1 MSATLDPRRREA
13 ARLAE
18 LNRLGAMQPGADRV
32 LQELV
37 DDAREVFGTE
47 YCMVNLVTSDTQF
60 FKVWSGE
67 MPPEVAAVRRAP
79 RERTMCRHV
88 VEDEQQFVVEDF
100 STTERFRE
108 QHLRMGP
115 GIRFYAGTP
124 LETSEGH
131 AIGSLSLVDSR
142 PRGFDAKDRTTLR
155 AFARA
160 VVGRLEALGAAAHE
174 REAKESE
181 RRYRRNVFELANDAI
196 LIFGAETGLVLDAN
210 RRACEMYGLPPE
222 SLVGK
227 EIADLSVDPEGEE
240 GYVREVLHRGAH
252 RGFETVHRRAD
263 GAPMDVSVN
272 SSVTEYGG
280 QRAILSIVRDVT
292 GRKRTEGALRLS
304 EQSLAQAQRIAHIGN
319 WEYELESHRAHWSDE
334 MYRIFGFAPLAILPS
349 YRAFIFFVHPDD
361 KERVRG
367 SIRGALYGD
376 GPEDTEYRI
385 VRPDGEVRFVHTQ
398 YEVTYAEGGRPTKFV
413 GTVQDVTDRK
423 RVERRL
429 EAAEERYRLLVEQ
442 IPAVAY
448 IDRADVADVPFYT
461 SPRIEALLGYTPGE
475 WLDGRL
481 WLERLHPD
489 DRDRVLEADTR
500 AREAEAP
507 FGEEYRLIARDGR
520 EVWVRDESVLLR
532 GEEGLPHLRQGVL
545 LDITERK
552 RAEEALRESEER
564 YRLVARATNE
574 VIWDNDLTTG
584 RQEWDGAVRTM
595 FGYSPQERGEEGRW
609 WEDRLHP
616 DDRRR
621 VLSSLEALLE
631 GGAEVW
637 TQEYRFRRK
646 DGTYATVEDRGY
658 VVRDGAGGPV
668 RMLGSMMDITERKRT
683 EEELEESRRRLSALL
698 SNAPAYVYRCRNEPG
713 WPNEFVSDYAL
724 ELTGHTAEELTGGGV
739 LFGDLIVEE
748 DRQRVWDEVQAG
760 LEEDG
765 RFALE
770 YTLRRK
776 DGEVRHVEERGLG
789 VRGEGGVV
797 EAIEGVV
804 YDVTERVRAEGALR
818 EAERRYRTLVERIPA
833 VTYVQE
839 ASGHEAMTYVS
850 PQMEAMLG
858 YAPEECVSDPD
869 HWLKILHPYD
879 RERVLAEDRRTAETG
894 EPFSLE
900 YRQFARDGR
909 VVWVRDEAALVRDE
923 GGVPLYWLGVQA
935 DVTERRRAEAALR
948 ESEERHRRQ
957 ARELE
962 LLHQVRTALAR
973 ELEPP
978 EVFRAVVEVI
988 ARTYGYT
995 QVSAYRLRGETLAL
1009 QHQVGYERVLHRIP
1023 VDSGIMGRVA
1033 RTCEPVLLGD
1043 VRSDPEF
1050 LGAID
1055 GITSEVCVPLLD
1067 EGEVVGTL
1075 NVESTSG
1082 VELTQ
1087 DDLRLMAALAEHVN
1101 VALGRARLLA
1111 RVRASEERFRSL
1123 MQNAS
1128 DVITLLEVDGTILYE
1143 SPSIERT
1150 LGYSPDEM
1158 VGENAFDH
1166 IHPDDR
1172 NRTLGVFSEMLADP
1186 EFSPSVEYRF
1196 RHKDGSWRY
1205 MESIGSNLLDDPR
1218 VGELVINSRDITE
1231 RKRWETK
1238 LREAEERYRSLIET
1252 IPAITYVAELDEI
1265 STPVYLSPQYESIL
1279 GFTAEERVS
1288 TPDLWV
1294 RRLHPEDR
1302 ERVLAANS
1310 SSNATGEPFDEEYRM
1325 VARDGHVVWM
1335 HDASVV
1341 LRGAEGR
1348 PSYRQGVMYDVTERR
1363 QTEEALQASEL
1374 RMRTVIEQSPLGI
1387 HIFAPDG
1394 ASLLTNG
1401 AWDELWYL
1409 NAEEAAQ
1416 EGNVFEDEQLR
1427 EAGLIRY
1434 IERSVA
1440 EGAPVVAPLL
1450 LFDPANT
1457 GHEGR
1462 PRWLRTLIYPVRG
1475 LDGRVLETVLLLED
1489 FTERKRAED
1498 ALGESEERYRA
1509 VVEQSAEAIWM
1520 FDPETKRVLETNA
1533 AFQEM
1538 LGYDAEEL
1546 RGMTNYDFVAHSRE
1560 DVDRTVGDKIREKG
1574 TSRSERKYRK
1584 KDGTLLDVE
1593 VGGTVISYRGK
1604 EVVCSVARDITERK
1618 RVEEEI
1624 RETNR
1629 RLGEL
1634 ATLRADFT
1642 AMVAHELDTP
1652 LAVIRGYADMLAT
1665 GELGPAEGGRALSQI
1680 QAETE
1685 VLNALVEDVRV
1696 AASAERRD
1704 FVVNP
1709 REVPVDELLDAAARF
1724 VVTLPGD
1731 HPLSLEYPTQGG
1743 RWDGVRAGFAD
1754 PFIFGGASGPE
1765 VWADRYRIGQVLRN
1779 LLANAVKYS
1788 PEGSPIGLRTVPG
1801 EAPGRLRIEVT
1812 DQGPGIHPDDMERV
1826 FEKFGR
1832 GRGPEGRKVPGL
1844 GLGLYLSRRILRA
1857 HGSDLTVSAGP
1868 GGGSVFGF
1876 ELEEVAR

>member
-18 LNRLGAMQPGADRV
+18 LNRLGAMQPEADFV

-47 YCMVNLVTSDTQF
+47 YCMVNLVTADAQF

-67 MPPEVAAVRRAP
+67 MPPEVAAVRQAP

-88 VEDEQQFVVEDF
+88 VEDEQQVVVEDF
-100 STTERFRE
+100 LTTERFGE
-108 QHLRMGP
+108 QRLRMGP
-115 GIRFYAGTP
+115 GVRFYAGTP
-124 LETSEGH
+124 LKTSEGH
-131 AIGSLSLVDSR
+131 TVGSLCLVDSR
-142 PRGFDAKDRTTLR
+142 PREFDEKDGATLR

-174 REAKESE
+174 RDAKESE
-181 RRYRRNVFELANDAI
+181 RQYRRNVFELANDAI
-196 LIFGAETGLVLDAN
+196 LIYDAETGRVLDAN
-210 RRACEMYGLPPE
+210 RRACEMYGLSQE

-227 EIADLSVDPEGEE
+227 KNVDLSLDPEGEE
-240 GYVREVLHRGAH
+240 GHARELLDRGAH
-252 RGFETVHRRAD
+252 RGFETIHRRAD

-280 QRAILSIVRDVT
+280 GRAILSIVRDVT
-292 GRKRTEGALRLS
+292 GRKRTEEALRLS
-304 EQSLAQAQRIAHIGN
+304 EDSLARAQRIAHIGN
-319 WEYELESHRAHWSDE
+319 WEYELGRHRAHWSDQ

-349 YRAFIFFVHPDD
+349 YKAFIFSVHPDD
-361 KERVRG
+361 KERVRR

-376 GPEDTEYRI
+376 GPEDIEYRI
-385 VRPDGEVRFVHTQ
+385 VRPDGEVRSVHTQ
-398 YEVTYAEGGRPTKFV
+398 YEVTHDKEGRPAKFV
-413 GTVQDVTDRK
+413 GTAQDVTDRK
-423 RVERRL
+423 RVEQKL

-448 IDRADVADVPFYT
+448 IGRADVADVPFYT
-461 SPRIEALLGYTPGE
+461 SPRIEALLGYTPDE
-475 WLDGRL
+475 WQNGRL

-500 AREAEAP
+500 ARAAEEP

-532 GEEGLPHLRQGVL
+532 GEAGLPHLRQGVL

-552 RAEEALRESEER
+552 RAEEALRRSEERFRSLIQNAPDVIMVLDADSKILYDSPSTQRVLGYEPGERLGRRGFDYVHPEDLGRAEQTFAEVLTDPGVEALVEYRLRHKDGSWRHFEATRTNLLDDPAVGGVVINCHDITGRKLAEAALRESEER
-564 YRLVARATNE
+564 YRLVTRATNE

-584 RQEWDGAVRTM
+584 RQEWDGAVRTV
-595 FGYSPQERGEEGRW
+595 FGYSSRERGREGRW

-616 DDRRR
+616 DDRQR
-621 VLSSLEALLE
+621 VLSSLETVLE

-637 TQEYRFRRK
+637 RQEYRFRRK
-646 DGTYATVEDRGY
+646 DGTYATIVDRGY
-658 VVRDGAGGPV
+658 VVRDEAGTPV

-724 ELTGHTAEELTGGGV
+724 ELTGYTAEELTDGSV
-739 LFGDLIVEE
+739 MFADLISGS
-748 DRQRVWDEVQAG
+748 DRDRVWDEVQAA
-760 LEEDG
+760 LAG
-765 RFALE
+765 REGFE
-770 YTLRRK
+770 LRYSLCRR
-776 DGEVRHVEERGLG
+776 DGEERHVEERG
-789 VRGEGGVV
+789 RGLHGEDGSV

-804 YDVTERVRAEGALR
+804 YDVTERV
-818 EAERRYRTLVERIPA
+818 
-833 VTYVQE
+833 
-839 ASGHEAMTYVS
+839 
-850 PQMEAMLG
+850 
-858 YAPEECVSDPD
+858 
-869 HWLKILHPYD
+869 
-879 RERVLAEDRRTAETG
+879 
-894 EPFSLE
+894 
-900 YRQFARDGR
+900 
-909 VVWVRDEAALVRDE
+909 
-923 GGVPLYWLGVQA
+923 
-935 DVTERRRAEAALR
+935 RAEAALR

-962 LLHQVRTALAR
+962 LLHQVRTALAQ

-978 EVFRAVVEVI
+978 DVFRAVVVAI

-995 QVSAYRLRGETLAL
+995 QVSAYRLQGKTLVL
-1009 QHQVGYERVLHRIP
+1009 QHQVGYEREIHRIP
-1023 VDSGIMGRVA
+1023 IERGITGRVA

-1055 GITSEVCVPLLD
+1055 GITSEVCVPLID
-1067 EGEVVGTL
+1067 EDEVVGTL
-1075 NVESTSG
+1075 NVESTGG
-1082 VELTQ
+1082 VELTE
-1087 DDLRLMAALAEHVN
+1087 DDLRLVAALAEHVS

-1111 RVRASEERFRSL
+1111 RVRESEERFRSL
-1123 MQNAS
+1123 IQNAS
-1128 DVITLLEVDGTILYE
+1128 DVLTLLEVDGTILYE
-1143 SPSIERT
+1143 SPSLERT
-1150 LGYSPDEM
+1150 LGYRPEEL
-1158 VGENAFDH
+1158 VGKNAFDY

-1172 NRTLGVFSEMLADP
+1172 DRTLGVFSGLLAAP
-1186 EFSPSVEYRF
+1186 ELSPSVEYRF
-1196 RHKDGSWRY
+1196 RHKDGSWCY
-1205 MESIGSNLLDDPR
+1205 LESVGSNLLDDPR

-1231 RKRWETK
+1231 RKRWETR

-1265 STPVYLSPQYESIL
+1265 STPIYLSPQYEAIL
-1279 GFTAEERVS
+1279 GYAAEERMS
-1288 TPDLWV
+1288 NPDLWV

-1302 ERVLAANS
+1302 ERVLAANDL
-1310 SSNATGEPFDEEYRM
+1310 SNATGDPFDEEYRM
-1325 VARDGHVVWM
+1325 IARDGREVWM

-1348 PSYRQGVMYDVTERR
+1348 PAYRQGVMYDVTERR
-1363 QTEEALQASEL
+1363 QTEEALHASEL

-1416 EGNVFEDEQLR
+1416 EGNVFEDEQLLD
-1427 EAGLIRY
+1427 AGLIRY
-1434 IERSVA
+1434 IERSA
-1440 EGAPVVAPLL
+1440 EEGAAVIAPLL

-1457 GHEGR
+1457 GREGR
-1462 PRWLRTLIYPVRG
+1462 PRWLRTLIYPVKG
-1475 LDGRVLETVLLLED
+1475 EDGRLVETVLLLED

-1498 ALGESEERYRA
+1498 ALKGSEERYRA

-1520 FDPETKRVLETNA
+1520 FDPETKHVLETNA

-1560 DVDRTVGDKIREKG
+1560 DVDRTVGDKVREEG
-1574 TSRSERKYRK
+1574 DSRSERKYRR
-1584 KDGTLLDVE
+1584 KDGTLIDVE

-1624 RETNR
+1624 REANR

-1652 LAVIRGYADMLAT
+1652 LAVIRGYADILAT
-1665 GELGPAEGGRALSQI
+1665 GELGPAEGERALAQI

-1696 AASAERRD
+1696 AASAERKD

-1709 REVPVDELLDAAARF
+1709 REVPADELLDAAARF
-1724 VVTLPGD
+1724 VVTLPGE
-1731 HPLSLEYPTQGG
+1731 HPLSVEYSTEGE

-1754 PFIFGGASGPE
+1754 PFIFGGAGGRE

-1788 PEGSPIGLRTVPG
+1788 PEGSPIGLRAVPG
-1801 EAPGRLRIEVT
+1801 DTPGHLRIEVT
-1812 DQGPGIHPDDMERV
+1812 DRGPGIHPDDMDRV

-1832 GRGPEGRKVPGL
+1832 GRNPDGNKVSGL

-1857 HGSDLTVSAGP
+1857 HGSDLTVGARP

-1876 ELEEVAR
+1876 ELEEVTR

>member
-1 MSATLDPRRREA
+1 M
-13 ARLAE
+13 AE
-18 LNRLGAMQPGADRV
+18 LDRLGAMQPGADRV

-37 DDAREVFGTE
+37 DDAREVFGAE
-47 YCMVNLVTSDTQF
+47 FCMVNLVTPDTQF
-60 FKVWSGE
+60 YKVWSGE
-67 MPPEVAAVRRAP
+67 LPPEVAAVRLNP

-88 VEDEQQFVVEDF
+88 VEDERPFVVEDF
-100 STTERFRE
+100 STTEQFRE
-108 QHLRMGP
+108 LYLRMGP
-115 GIRFYAGTP
+115 GVRFYAGTP
-124 LETSEGH
+124 LKTSEGY
-131 AIGSLSLVDSR
+131 AIGSLCLVDSR
-142 PRGFDAKDRTTLR
+142 PREFGDKDRATLR
-155 AFARA
+155 AFAGA
-160 VVGRLEALGAAAHE
+160 VVGRLEALGAATHE
-174 REAKESE
+174 REARESE
-181 RRYRRNVFELANDAI
+181 RQYRRNVFELANDAI
-196 LIFGAETGLVLDAN
+196 LIYGTDTGLILDAN
-210 RRACEMYGLPPE
+210 RRACEMYGIPQE
-222 SLVGK
+222 SFVGRD
-227 EIADLSVDPEGEE
+227 IAGLAFERESEE
-240 GYVREVLHRGAH
+240 EHTREVLRQGSR
-252 RGFETVHRRAD
+252 RGFEAAHRRVD
-263 GAPMDVSVN
+263 GARMHVSIN

-292 GRKRTEGALRLS
+292 ERKRTEESLSLS
-304 EQSLAQAQRIAHIGN
+304 ERSLAQAQRIAHIGN
-319 WEYELESHRAHWSDE
+319 WEHELRGGRTHWSDE
-334 MYRIFGFAPLAILPS
+334 MYRIFGFAPRAIASS
-349 YRAFIFFVHPDD
+349 YKTFMLFVHPDD
-361 KERVRG
+361 RDLVRG
-367 SIRGALYGD
+367 AIRGVLHGNRPD
-376 GPEDTEYRI
+376 DVEYRI
-385 VRPDGEVRFVHTQ
+385 VRPDGDVRYVHTQ
-398 YEVTYAEGGRPTKFV
+398 YEVSHGESGRPAKFS
-413 GTVQDVTDRK
+413 GTVHDV
-423 RVERRL
+423 
-429 EAAEERYRLLVEQ
+429 
-442 IPAVAY
+442 
-448 IDRADVADVPFYT
+448 
-461 SPRIEALLGYTPGE
+461 
-475 WLDGRL
+475 
-481 WLERLHPD
+481 
-489 DRDRVLEADTR
+489 
-500 AREAEAP
+500 
-507 FGEEYRLIARDGR
+507 
-520 EVWVRDESVLLR
+520 
-532 GEEGLPHLRQGVL
+532 
-545 LDITERK
+545 TERK
-552 RAEEALRESEER
+552 RAEEALLRSEERFRSLIQNAPDVIMVLDADNNILYDSPSIQRVLGYEPGERVGSRGLDYVHPQDLERAERTFAEVLVKPGIETPVEYRLRHKDGSWRHFEATRTNLLDDPTVGGVVINCRDITSRKRTEEALRKGEER

-574 VIWDNDLTTG
+574 VIWDNDLITNK
-584 RQEWDGAVRTM
+584 QQWNGAIQTM
-595 FGYSPQERGEEGRW
+595 FGYSPQERGKEGRW

-616 DDRRR
+616 DDRRLI
-621 VLSSLEALLE
+621 LSSLETLLE
-631 GGAEVW
+631 SDAEVW

-646 DGTYATVEDRGY
+646 DGTYATVVDRGY
-658 VVRDGAGGPV
+658 VVRDGAGKPV

-724 ELTGHTAEELTGGGV
+724 ELTGHTSEELTDGSV
-739 LFGDLIVEE
+739 MFADLIAET
-748 DRQRVWDEVQAG
+748 DRDRVWDEVQA
-760 LEEDG
+760 
-765 RFALE
+765 ALSRRE
-770 YTLRRK
+770 SFELRYSIRRK
-776 DGEVRHVEERGLG
+776 DGEVRHVEERGRG
-789 VRGEGGVV
+789 RHGEGGAV

-804 YDVTERVRAEGALR
+804 YDVTERVRAEERLG
-818 EAERRYRTLVERIPA
+818 EAERRYRTLVERMPA

-839 ASGHEAMTYVS
+839 AGGSEAVTYVS
-850 PQMEAMLG
+850 PQLEKMLG
-858 YAPEECVSDPD
+858 YTPEECVSDPD
-869 HWLKILHPYD
+869 HWIKILYPDD
-879 RERVLAEDRRTAETG
+879 RERVLAEQRRSAETG
-894 EPFSLE
+894 EPFSAE
-900 YRQFARDGR
+900 YRHFAKDGR
-909 VVWVRDEAALVRDE
+909 VVWVRDEATLVRDE
-923 GGVPLYWLGVQA
+923 GGEPSYWLGVQT
-935 DVTERRRAEAALR
+935 DVTERNRAEAALR

-957 ARELE
+957 ARELG
-962 LLHQVRTALAR
+962 LLHQVRTALAQ

-978 EVFRAVVEVI
+978 AVFRSVVETI

-995 QVSAYRLRGETLAL
+995 QVSAYRLQGETLVL
-1009 QHQVGYERVLHRIP
+1009 QHQVGYERVLDRIP
-1023 VDSGIMGRVA
+1023 VDRGVMGRVA
-1033 RTCEPVLLGD
+1033 RTRRPVLIGD

-1050 LGAID
+1050 LGAIE
-1055 GITSEVCVPLLD
+1055 GIASEVCVPLLD

-1082 VELTQ
+1082 VELTE
-1087 DDLRLMAALAEHVN
+1087 DDLRMVAALAEHVN

-1111 RVRASEERFRSL
+1111 RVRESEERFRSL
-1123 MQNAS
+1123 IQNAS

-1150 LGYSPDEM
+1150 LGYGPEELI
-1158 VGENAFDH
+1158 GKNAFDF
-1166 IHPDDR
+1166 IHPDDLDL
-1172 NRTLGVFSEMLADP
+1172 TLGAFSGMLDDP
-1186 EFSPSVEYRF
+1186 GFSPSVEYRF
-1196 RHKDGSWRY
+1196 RHKDGSWCY
-1205 MESIGSNLLDDPR
+1205 LESIGSNLLDDPR

-1231 RKRWETK
+1231 RKRWETR
-1238 LREAEERYRSLIET
+1238 LRDAEERYRSLIET
-1252 IPAITYVAELDEI
+1252 IPAITYVAKLDEI
-1265 STPVYLSPQYESIL
+1265 STPVYLSPQYGAIL

-1288 TPDLWV
+1288 TPDLWT

-1302 ERVLAANS
+1302 ERVLAANN

-1325 VARDGHVVWM
+1325 IARDGRVVWM

-1374 RMRTVIEQSPLGI
+1374 RLRTVIEQSPLGI
-1387 HIFAPDG
+1387 NIFGPDG
-1394 ASLLTNG
+1394 TSLLTNG

-1416 EGNVFEDEQLR
+1416 QANVFEDEQLR
-1427 EAGLIRY
+1427 DAGLVRY

-1450 LFDPANT
+1450 LFDPAK
-1457 GHEGR
+1457 GGREGR
-1462 PRWLRTLIYPVRG
+1462 PRWLRTLIYPVKG
-1475 LDGRVLETVLLLED
+1475 VDGRVLETVLLLED

-1560 DVDRTVGDKIREKG
+1560 DVDRTVGLKMRGEEN
-1574 TSRSERKYRK
+1574 SRSERKYRM

-1652 LAVIRGYADMLAT
+1652 LAVIRGYADVLAT
-1665 GELGPAEGGRALSQI
+1665 GELGPTESGRALAQI
-1680 QAETE
+1680 QSETE
-1685 VLNALVEDVRV
+1685 VLNTLVEDVRV

-1704 FVVNP
+1704 FAVNP

-1731 HPLSLEYPTQGG
+1731 HPLDVEHATDAA
-1743 RWDGVRAGFAD
+1743 RWAGVRAGYAD
-1754 PFIFGGASGPE
+1754 AFIFGGTAGGRE

-1788 PEGSPIGLRTVPG
+1788 PEGAPIGLRAVPG
-1801 EAPGRLRIEVT
+1801 EVPGRLRIEVA
-1812 DQGPGIHPDDMERV
+1812 DRGPGIHPDDLERV

-1832 GRGPEGRKVPGL
+1832 GRSPEGRKVSGV

-1857 HGSDLTVSAGP
+1857 HGSDLTVSARD